1 MLKEQKPENIADVE
15 DCSFRGNYVNTLK
28 FLFFLHIFAFLTQKK
43 PRKNLYVATA
53 ADPNLC
59 LP

>member
-28 FLFFLHIFAFLTQKK
+28 FLIFLTYFCFLNSEK
-43 PRKNLYVATA
+43 T
-53 ADPNLC
+53 
-59 LP
+59 